1 MKCGSTWYPSS
12 WGGGIRFF
20 GDHNQSALLLDDPEI
35 VPGDRVTHLTIESGS
50 DDHAAISGLPIAS
63 WSRVMHEKAGWAS

>member
-20 GDHNQSALLLDDPEI
+20 GDYNQSALLLDDLKSF
-35 VPGDRVTHLTIESGS
+35 RVIE
-50 DDHAAISGLPIAS
+50 
-63 WSRVMHEKAGWAS
+63 